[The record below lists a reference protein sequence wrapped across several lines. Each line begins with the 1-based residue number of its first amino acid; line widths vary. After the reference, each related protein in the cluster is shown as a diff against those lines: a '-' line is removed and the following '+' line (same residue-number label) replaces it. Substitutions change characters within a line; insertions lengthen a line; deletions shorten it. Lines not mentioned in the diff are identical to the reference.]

1 LIAASYH
8 HTYQLPVCVTRCG
21 NLFGGGD
28 LNFSRIV
35 PGTICSVLQGERP
48 VIRSDGSP
56 IRDYVHIKDIAL
68 AYMMLAEAM
77 EEPAIRGEAF
87 NFGTCEPVTVL
98 ELTKMILRAAGRED
112 LEPQVLNQVKGE
124 IKHQYL
130 SSEKARKLLGWEPG
144 EPLEKRLSETVR
156 WYRDYFDRLNTGAA
170 RETVAP
176 ALV

>member
-1 LIAASYH
+1 
-8 HTYQLPVCVTRCG
+8 
-21 NLFGGGD
+21 
-28 LNFSRIV
+28 
-35 PGTICSVLQGERP
+35 
-48 VIRSDGSP
+48 
-56 IRDYVHIKDIAL
+56 
-68 AYMMLAEAM
+68 
-77 EEPAIRGEAF
+77 
-87 NFGTCEPVTVL
+87 
-98 ELTKMILRAAGRED
+98 
-112 LEPQVLNQVKGE
+112 VKGE